1 MKAIQPCRTAALP
14 RAPVLKLCGVT
25 IALALL
31 FTGLAVAEQ
40 PRSAS
45 VDVRTEAEAG
55 RMSAATVRMVQ
66 HSLIQGGYAVDAADG
81 IWGPKTAAA
90 LREFQRAKG
99 LEATGRPDS
108 KTMTALG
115 VPLEGSAATTMQRE
129 AAATPPIAT
138 RSPSDLKPATIR
150 SIQQALDDRGLQAG
164 PVDGVWGERT
174 TAAIA
179 NLQRAHGMPASGE
192 LDAYT
197 LALLGLLPN
206 GAKPAEPWRASRA
219 PGPADLDPAAI
230 RLIQRSLAEHGHATG
245 SVDGVWGHR
254 TENALREFQRSQ
266 GLEPQG
272 KPDVYTLAELGLLPG
287 SR

>member
-1 MKAIQPCRTAALP
+1 MTANQTCRTAVP
-14 RAPVLKLCGVT
+14 PVAPILKLCGLT
-25 IALALL
+25 IVVAMA
-31 FTGLAVAEQ
+31 FTGLAAAEQ
-40 PRSAS
+40 PGAASA
-45 VDVRTEAEAG
+45 DVRAQGEAG
-55 RMSAATVRMVQ
+55 RMSTATVRMVQ

-99 LEATGRPDS
+99 LEPSGQPDS
-108 KTMTALG
+108 KTLAALG
-115 VPLEGSAATTMQRE
+115 VPLDGASGGAAQRDG
-129 AAATPPIAT
+129 AATPPISS
-138 RSPSDLKPATIR
+138 RSPSDLNAATIR
-150 SIQQALDDRGLQAG
+150 SIQQALDDRGLQTG

-174 TAAIA
+174 TEAIA

-197 LALLGLLPN
+197 LSLLGLLPN
-206 GAKPAEPWRASRA
+206 NGKPVEPWRSSRA

-230 RLIQRSLAEHGHATG
+230 RLIQRSLSERGHSTG
-245 SVDGVWGHR
+245 VDGIWGNR

-266 GLEPQG
+266 GLEPRG
-272 KPDVYTLAELGLLPG
+272 RPDVHTLAALGLLPG